1 MLPVIVQQPRVA
13 LAHEDHAAGR
23 RTHDVIVF
31 FEQRVHAFRQR
42 LGVLFEPR
50 IGHRLTAA
58 GLVQRV
64 FDLAAHLAQQ
74 FVRRPAHLGIHRIDV
89 TGNEQSDLHS
99 FFHFNAGPNP
109 TEDTDFFRDSCIGND
124 FPSAKLQKK
133 RARYPGPSRFGCIFH
148 LISIRRAAAA
158 ASVTLRFGISMVITP
173 FSTLAE
179 ILSRSTLSGSSRLCW
194 NCV

>member
-50 IGHRLTAA
+50 IGHRLTAT

-64 FDLAAHLAQQ
+64 FDLAADLAQQ

-109 TEDTDFFRDSCIGND
+109 TEDTDFFGIRA
-124 FPSAKLQKK
+124 SAMTFRPLNYKK
-133 RARYPGPSRFGCIFH
+133 RGPGIP
-148 LISIRRAAAA
+148 
-158 ASVTLRFGISMVITP
+158 VPPV
-173 FSTLAE
+173 
-179 ILSRSTLSGSSRLCW
+179 SGAFFT
-194 NCV
+194 